1 MSLKVLLV
9 DDHAILRNG
18 LRKLL
23 ENEDGIEVVYEAD
36 NGRDAVR
43 LVKELSPDIVVMDI
57 AMPDM
62 NGVEATRRI
71 VDANPGTGIIALS
84 MHKDKRLIF
93 EMFDAGAKG
102 YLLKECAFD
111 EVLRAIRVVEQ
122 GEMYLSPKITG
133 AVLEISMKRRRG
145 ESAIA
150 LPALTPREREVLQLI
165 AEGKNVKEIAFLL
178 EISVS
183 TVETFRHL
191 IMKKLKLK
199 TVAELTR
206 YAIREGITYVDS
218 E

>member
-1 MSLKVLLV
+1 MSTKILIV
-9 DDHAILRNG
+9 DDHKIMRSG
-18 LRKLL
+18 LRQLL
-23 ENEDGIEVVYEAD
+23 ENEEGMEIIAEAD

-43 LVKELSPDIVVMDI
+43 SSGELKPDIVIMDV

-62 NGVEATRRI
+62 NGIEATRRI
-71 VDANPGTGIIALS
+71 SAAHPGTRILALS
-84 MHKDKRLIF
+84 MHKEKRLIF

-111 EVLRAIRVVEQ
+111 EVMGAIRALRQ

-133 AVLEISMKRRRG
+133 TVLQDYLERMRG
-145 ESAIA
+145 ESKDERPI
-150 LPALTPREREVLQLI
+150 LTPREKEVLQLI

-178 EISVS
+178 EVSVS

-191 IMKKLKLK
+191 IMKKLNLK

-206 YAIREGITYVDS
+206 YAISEGIS
-218 E
+218 FIE